1 MFSYFFNY
9 GQPEKK
15 KIIINNDTQ
24 KYYKHIKL
32 MKELKK
38 ELKKF
43 IIYKNS
49 FYLKALM
56 KNKINETYTQKRKLD
71 YLYYKQFAQTK
82 KKKII

>member
-38 ELKKF
+38 F

-71 YLYYKQFAQTK
+71 YLFYKKFAQTK
-82 KKKII
+82 KKKIIL

>member
-15 KIIINNDTQ
+15 KIVINDDTQ

-38 ELKKF
+38 F
-43 IIYKNS
+43 IIFKNS

-56 KNKINETYTQKRKLD
+56 KNKINETYTEKRKLD
-71 YLYYKQFAQTK
+71 YLYYKQFAQK
-82 KKKII
+82 KKK